1 MVYAALAPF
10 EESTQSPPGG
20 VKQRRARPAANLCA
34 QLGLEAS
41 QQGLGRIGGKLAGHI
56 GENRF
61 VVGAADDGRSK
72 CQSILCREYL
82 RPGEPR
88 IGKRPPSVRWG
99 HSPKTKWYHIDCCF
113 ASFKRTCKKSKTI
126 TSVDDIEGFASLDAA
141 TATRGAGKGRDIP
154 DFEGSYLDRFPLVS
168 ADFWT
173 SDHLSERSR
182 SVDVFFWNAR
192 ARNAHVE
199 ATLNHL
205 FPRRSVAL
213 RRQRKRRA
221 GDNAPPRRQPK
232 TTLSAPAAAAVLGA
246 AVVPAP
252 PARRRRRRRRRAL
265 DDAAG
270 DAAAPGGGAPDLL
283 TLMAVASS
291 AYDRIAPPAGRAVSD
306 GSASGGSAARAR
318 GAPPLPST
326 TTSTP
331 RRRRPSRARSRPPRV
346 ARVPFFPRR
355 RGARPRAQVAS
366 LLAGARRDPADV
378 AAAARRGALAFER
391 AFDRALA
398 RHATPAAAALET
410 AADSP
415 L

>member
-20 VKQRRARPAANLCA
+20 AVKQRRARPAANLCA

-88 IGKRPPSVRWG
+88 IGKRPPS
-99 HSPKTKWYHIDCCF
+99 
-113 ASFKRTCKKSKTI
+113 AKRVAAL
-126 TSVDDIEGFASLDAA
+126 VDAHNAA
-141 TATRGAGKGRDIP
+141 
-154 DFEGSYLDRFPLVS
+154 
-168 ADFWT
+168 
-173 SDHLSERSR
+173 
-182 SVDVFFWNAR
+182 
-192 ARNAHVE
+192 
-199 ATLNHL
+199 
-205 FPRRSVAL
+205 
-213 RRQRKRRA
+213 RA

-252 PARRRRRRRRRAL
+252 PARGGGGGDDGA

-270 DAAAPGGGAPDLL
+270 DAAPAPGGGAPDLL

-306 GSASGGSAARAR
+306 GSASGGSVAAESPRSATAR
-318 GAPPLPST
+318 PST

-346 ARVPFFPRR
+346 APRPFFFPRR
-355 RGARPRAQVAS
+355 RGRDDAQVARS
-366 LLAGARRDPADV
+366 PARGRDPADV

>member
-1 MVYAALAPF
+1 
-10 EESTQSPPGG
+10 

-141 TATRGAGKGRDIP
+141 TAKRGAGKGRDIP
-154 DFEGSYLDRFPLVS
+154 DFEGAYLDRFPLVS

-182 SVDVFFWNAR
+182 SVDVFFSGTR

-199 ATLNHL
+199 ATLHH
-205 FPRRSVAL
+205 PVPAQAKRVAAL
-213 RRQRKRRA
+213 VDAHNAARA

-252 PARRRRRRRRRAL
+252 PARGGGGGGDDGA

-270 DAAAPGGGAPDLL
+270 DAAPAPGGGAPDLL

-306 GSASGGSAARAR
+306 GSASGGSVAAESPAARHRAALDDDLDAAAPSPFAGKIEAAARRPASLLFSAPPR
-318 GAPPLPST
+318 GAT
-326 TTSTP
+326 T
-331 RRRRPSRARSRPPRV
+331 A
-346 ARVPFFPRR
+346 
-355 RGARPRAQVAS
+355 RAQVAS
-366 LLAGARRDPADV
+366 LLAGRARGRDPADV